1 MSVGTV
7 IRGAVRTV
15 SGARGGMG
23 GLPPG
28 LRVDCRVYLTVI
40 RESTLTAT
48 IDHPKGRMRTAY
60 TAKIVRKQTKMGEN
74 DDFGPKS
81 RFLQNLQTSREATCQ

>member
-1 MSVGTV
+1 MYCQWC
-7 IRGAVRTV
+7 
-15 SGARGGMG
+15 RGGSG

-48 IDHPKGRMRTAY
+48 IDHPKGRMRTAF
-60 TAKIVRKQTKMGEN
+60 TAKNVRKKSKMGEN
-74 DDFGPKS
+74 VDF
-81 RFLQNLQTSREATCQ
+81 